1 MRIVIIASVET
12 PRDNTLSDVR
22 RVRITDEL
30 SGQRIDNFLLRELR
44 GVPRSLVY
52 RLLRRGEVRVNGGRI
67 RQTYRLEAGDE
78 VRLPPVRTGRGSEA
92 QASDRVR
99 SRLEAAI
106 LYEDDQLLVLD
117 KPSGMA
123 VHGGSGIG
131 YGVVEAL
138 RQQRPENRFL
148 DLCHRLDRDTSGC
161 LLLAKRRSA
170 LRAVHELIREN
181 RLDKR
186 YLTLLRGRVTASPLP
201 VEARLGRRQG
211 KGGETFVRVVADGKP
226 SRTVFRVRERFDGW
240 TLAEAELIT
249 GRTHQIR
256 VHGELI
262 RHPVAG
268 DERYGDADAN
278 RQLRELGLRRLFLH
292 ASRLVLPATDDT
304 RALTVEAP
312 LPHDL
317 ARLLERLRAAGAS
330 ISREEVSDD
339 GAS

>member
-1 MRIVIIASVET
+1 MRIVIIACVET

-92 QASDRVR
+92 QASERVR

-138 RQQRPENRFL
+138 RQQRPESRFL

-161 LLLAKRRSA
+161 LVVAKRRAA
-170 LRAVHELIREN
+170 LRAVHALIREG
-181 RLDKR
+181 RVDKR
-186 YLTLLRGRVTASPLP
+186 YLALLRGRITMDPLP
-201 VEARLGRRQG
+201 VEAKLGRRQG

-226 SRTVFRVRERFDGW
+226 SRTVFHIRERFDEW

-249 GRTHQIR
+249 GRMHQIR
-256 VHGELI
+256 VHGEQVG
-262 RHPVAG
+262 HPVAG
-268 DERYGDADAN
+268 DDRYGDADAN

-304 RALTVEAP
+304 PALTVEAP
-312 LPHDL
+312 LPRDL
-317 ARLLERLRAAGAS
+317 TAVLERLQS
-330 ISREEVSDD
+330 LD
-339 GAS
+339 GSQRQRGNER